1 MKNAVFDSYA
11 ILAYL
16 GDEKGSTI
24 VVDYLSQALEGKKN
38 IFISSVNW
46 AEVGY
51 QCIRRQGIHGWKS
64 IQARLL
70 EFPIQ
75 IVETDHS
82 QTEHAA
88 EFKASNKMSLADAYA
103 AALTVQKRA
112 ELLTGDPEFNAVEAK
127 LKKII
132 WLNK

>member
-16 GDEKGSTI
+16 GDENGSTV

-51 QCIRRQGIHGWKS
+51 QCIQRQGIAGWKS

-70 EFPIQ
+70 EFPIE

-88 EFKASNKMSLADAYA
+88 EFKAENKMSLADAYA
-103 AALTVQKRA
+103 AALTVQKKA
-112 ELLTGDPEFNAVEAK
+112 ELLTGDPEFKAIESK

-132 WLNK
+132 WLS